1 MYIQYI
7 DNFLNMTALC
17 NQTKSNRKLF
27 LQLPTK
33 FSLHLL
39 RVFFVILHY
48 SAPFVI
54 PDLHT
59 SEYFNPWPLEPEV
72 GITWLGGP
80 WIEITALNISDKLCQ
95 I

>member
-39 RVFFVILHY
+39 RVFLLYFIILHPLSY
-48 SAPFVI
+48 QIFILLSILTPDPLNLRSA
-54 PDLHT
+54 
-59 SEYFNPWPLEPEV
+59 SR
-72 GITWLGGP
+72 G
-80 WIEITALNISDKLCQ
+80 
-95 I
+95 

>member
-7 DNFLNMTALC
+7 DKFLNVTALC
-17 NQTKSNRKLF
+17 NQTNQIENYSYSCQQNL
-27 LQLPTK
+27 
-33 FSLHLL
+33 
-39 RVFFVILHY
+39 VCIYWGFFVIFHY

-72 GITWLGGP
+72 SITWLGGP